1 MEPKFIRIDDNLLI
15 NLAHVIGVWFHGRRT
30 DDRAARLYADV
41 YTISGTYSC
50 FEPYI
55 ASLKMAIADMT
66 VGR

>member
-1 MEPKFIRIDDNLLI
+1 MEPKFIKLDENLVI

-30 DDRAARLYADV
+30 DDSTARLYADV
-41 YTISGTYSC
+41 YTTSGTYHC

-55 ASLKMAIADMT
+55 TPLKMALNDMT

>member
-1 MEPKFIRIDDNLLI
+1 MEPKFIRINETMVI

-41 YTISGTYSC
+41 YTVHGTYHC
-50 FEPYI
+50 IEPYI
-55 ASLKMAIADMT
+55 TPLKMAMNDMT